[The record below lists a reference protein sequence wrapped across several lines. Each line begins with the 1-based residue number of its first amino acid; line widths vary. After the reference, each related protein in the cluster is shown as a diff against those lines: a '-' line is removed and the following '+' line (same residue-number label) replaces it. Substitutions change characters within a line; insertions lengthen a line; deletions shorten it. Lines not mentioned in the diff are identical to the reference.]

1 MIKHYDSL
9 VFSKI
14 VKEGDYS
21 FSCPVFGKSNTDQSF
36 YEPSGTFVSNQSKI
50 GGSSMSH
57 LHNGAESDISEIRK
71 TSSFLPQNMT
81 QEEIQ
86 SYIVQQKEIARS
98 AISDVKSQ
106 IDNIKDDVNLRSKIE
121 QKSTQVEE

>member
-9 VFSKI
+9 VFAKI
-14 VKEGDYS
+14 IKDKDYS
-21 FSCPVFGKSNTDQSF
+21 FSNPVFGKSNTDQSF
-36 YEPSGTFVSNQSKI
+36 YEPSGTFSSNQQKI
-50 GGSSMSH
+50 GASSMTH

-86 SYIVQQKEIARS
+86 SYIVQQKEITLS
-98 AISDVKSQ
+98 AINDVQSQ
-106 IDNIKDDVNLRSKIE
+106 IDNIKDDVNLKSQIV
-121 QKSTQVEE
+121 QKSTQVDE